1 MEGDKP
7 KDGLDGTVAGAYID
21 ATHKHFEQY
30 WLELVDLLELA
41 GISLVLGS
49 DEEKNRIQ
57 MEFFGKPGSEAYEAI
72 KRLSHKNTSSDTVE
86 WIASMRGGQMVW
98 TDVPSATFLRTTVL
112 QGVLRQHK
120 EDRDMTFS
128 FN

>member
-7 KDGLDGTVAGAYID
+7 KDGLDGTVAGAYLD

-57 MEFFGKPGSEAYEAI
+57 MEFFGKPGSEAYEAV
-72 KRLSHKNTSSDTVE
+72 KRLSSKNTNSNKTE
-86 WIASMRGGQMVW
+86 WIASTRHGQMVW
-98 TDVPSATFLRTTVL
+98 TDVPDAIFLRATVL

-120 EDRDMTFS
+120 EDRDMTLS